1 MRDIIAILLLT
12 VAWITAWK
20 LWKKYPHEE
29 SIEVKSFRNQLVCDD
44 NCTRCPNNDWC
55 TFSEVKK

>member
-1 MRDIIAILLLT
+1 MRDIIMILLLT
-12 VAWITAWK
+12 ITWIFLVMAWK
-20 LWKKYPHEE
+20 KQAHEE
-29 SIEVKSFRNQLVCDD
+29 STEVKSFRNQLVCDD